1 MGEVRECNEVERWER
16 WEVSEVAGWES
27 GQVGR
32 WKVLGFLQGWEMQ
45 GEFKISSF
53 CVSC

>member
-16 WEVSEVAGWES
+16 WEVSEVARWE
-27 GQVGR
+27 VP
-32 WKVLGFLQGWEMQ
+32 GFLQGWEMQ